1 MQTSTVPPER
11 FVSLDIFR
19 GLIVLVMVFVN
30 DVSGV
35 AGLPWWTYHMPEGH
49 NGMTYVDMVFP
60 SFLFIVGISIPLAIR
75 RRIAKGDSP
84 RQLWAHV
91 LARSASLVIIGLL
104 LANLS
109 NVDVQLTGISMR
121 KWAMLAF
128 AGIFLFW
135 NVYPSSGRHKS
146 WYAVLRSTGLLLL
159 FGAVVIFRRRI
170 GQNNAG
176 TLDFSY
182 PEILGLIGFAYLSVC
197 ILYLSLRKRIWVFVG
212 ALIVL
217 NLLNVASKVGP
228 LRWLERVPLYLWP
241 FGTGDCPSIT
251 MAGLIASMLFFEK
264 SVAVTLKAKAVWAV
278 GYAVT
283 LFGAGWALAPLGI
296 SKNSGTPSWCLYS
309 AATSVLIF
317 LAVYWLADIKH
328 WTRWAALVKPAGSNT
343 LLTYLLPWVCYVTP
357 VLGRVSASGSQG
369 AVGVL
374 RALLFTG
381 FILALAAILTKL
393 KVRLQL

>member
-1 MQTSTVPPER
+1 METSTVPPER
-11 FVSLDIFR
+11 FISLDIFR

-35 AGLPWWTYHMPEGH
+35 ARLPWWTYHMPEGH
-49 NGMTYVDMVFP
+49 DGMTYVDMVFP
-60 SFLFIVGISIPLAIR
+60 AFLFIVGISIPLAIR

-84 RQLWAHV
+84 SQLWAHV
-91 LARSASLVIIGLL
+91 LVRSASLVVIGLL

-109 NVDVQLTGISMR
+109 NVDAQLTGISAR
-121 KWAMLAF
+121 LWAMLAF

-135 NVYPSSGRHKS
+135 NVYPSGDRHKS
-146 WYAVLRSTGLLLL
+146 FYATLRWFGLLLL
-159 FGAVVIFRRRI
+159 FCAVVIFRRRT
-170 GQNNAG
+170 GQNQAG

-197 ILYLSLRKRIWVFVG
+197 ILYLILRKSVWVFLA

-228 LRWLERVPLYLWP
+228 LQWLEHVPLYLWP
-241 FGTGDCPSIT
+241 FGTGDCASIT

-264 SVAVTLKAKAVWAV
+264 SVAVTLKVRAVWAV
-278 GYAVT
+278 GYSVI
-283 LFGAGWALAPLGI
+283 LFGVGWALAPLGI
-296 SKNSGTPSWCLYS
+296 SKNNGTPSWCLYS
-309 AATSVLIF
+309 AAASTLIF

-328 WTRWAALVKPAGSNT
+328 WTRWAAPVKPAGSNT
-343 LLTYLLPWVCYVTP
+343 LLTYLLPWACYVIP
-357 VLGRVSASGSQG
+357 MLGRVSASGSQG
-369 AVGVL
+369 AFGVF

-381 FILALAAILTKL
+381 FILALAAVLTKL
-393 KVRLQL
+393 NVKLQL